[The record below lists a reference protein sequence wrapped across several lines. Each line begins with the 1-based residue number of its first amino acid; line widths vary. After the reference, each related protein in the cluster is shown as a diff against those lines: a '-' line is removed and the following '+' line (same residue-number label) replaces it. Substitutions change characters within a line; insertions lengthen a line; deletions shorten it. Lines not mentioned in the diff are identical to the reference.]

1 MKKMISNYIVIYL
14 KIVIMAVFLI
24 CKTTFADNKDISI
37 GTVQDGVS
45 IFDLTSEGKKCW
57 ELHGTS
63 AKFIENGF
71 VEIKNVEAIFY
82 QQNKK
87 ENDKVVINTDSAKV
101 NQSSKY
107 VTTEE
112 DVKIKSKDILVV
124 GKGLDGYMGEKTV
137 RIKKDVTMTITGEN
151 KGILFSK

>member
-1 MKKMISNYIVIYL
+1 
-14 KIVIMAVFLI
+14 
-24 CKTTFADNKDISI
+24 
-37 GTVQDGVS
+37 
-45 IFDLTSEGKKCW
+45 
-57 ELHGTS
+57 LHGTS